1 MRVPRIVRGTVEPMS
16 DPARSADEG
25 PPPNAVYAAVHRE
38 FPFIDATYRRRISLR
53 PTPGVI
59 YAEMEDYIHH
69 FAVELHHVDGVV
81 TAATAVGVRH
91 PWDACPGGARGVA
104 AMVGTPL
111 ADADH
116 RHGWSE
122 DRSTQ
127 CVHVVDLAL
136 VAARHAHDDA
146 PTEFDVRIPAAARER
161 RTAVLRRDGD
171 VVFEWT
177 VDGDQVVAPDRF
189 AGMSLAGSGF
199 FGWIGAHLDDE
210 DEVEAAT
217 LLRRACYIGVSRGLD
232 LDTYERAIEG
242 GTINSSCFV
251 YQPGVAIR
259 SRRMVGT
266 SRATEDDA

>member
-1 MRVPRIVRGTVEPMS
+1 MRRMSGDTVGSMS
-16 DPARSADEG
+16 DPASSADDR
-25 PPPNAVYAAVHRE
+25 PVPNATYAAIHRE

-53 PTPGVI
+53 PEPGVVR
-59 YAEMEDYIHH
+59 AEMEDYIHH
-69 FAVELHHVDGVV
+69 FVVEIHHVDGVV

-111 ADADH
+111 ADVAD
-116 RHGWSE
+116 RHGWSQ
-122 DRSTQ
+122 DRSSQ

-136 VAARHAHDDA
+136 VAARHAHDDG
-146 PTEFDVRIPAAARER
+146 PTEIDIRIPGAARER

-177 VDGDQVVAPDRF
+177 VAGDEVVAPDRF

-199 FGWIGAHLDDE
+199 FGWLGANLDDE
-210 DEVEAAT
+210 DEIETAT
-217 LLRRACYIGVSRGLD
+217 MLRRACYIGVSRGLD

-242 GTINSSCFV
+242 GTINNSCFV

-266 SRATEDDA
+266 SRATEADA